1 MIYLQMMTY
10 VRFNNRTP
18 QAAYADSLRAM
29 HQYHTEGSQTR
40 SKASF
45 PNEIGRTEIAVCSIG
60 ALILQLLDDR
70 WGEFC
75 LDPIV
80 LSCCKL
86 PRAPDNPDFGVSK
99 GVAGFRLD
107 ETTIGDDAKTESRL
121 CNARAKISK
130 LKEQRAVLEGH
141 NVLGCG

>member
-1 MIYLQMMTY
+1 
-10 VRFNNRTP
+10 
-18 QAAYADSLRAM
+18 M
-29 HQYHTEGSQTR
+29 HQYHTEGSHTR

-60 ALILQLLDDR
+60 VLILQLLDDR

-80 LSCCKL
+80 LSCKL
-86 PRAPDNPDFGVSK
+86 PPAPDNPDFGVSK

-107 ETTIGDDAKTESRL
+107 ETTIGDDAKTESRA
-121 CNARAKISK
+121 CNARAAQK
-130 LKEQRAVLEGH
+130 LAKVETAARGVGRAAHLAAAGSENGVD
-141 NVLGCG
+141 

>member
-1 MIYLQMMTY
+1 
-10 VRFNNRTP
+10 
-18 QAAYADSLRAM
+18 M

-60 ALILQLLDDR
+60 ALILHLLGDR

-75 LDPIV
+75 LDPTV
-80 LSCCKL
+80 LCCKI
-86 PRAPDNPDFGVSK
+86 PPAPDNPDFGVSK

-107 ETTIGDDAKTESRL
+107 ETTIGDDAKTESRA
-121 CNARAKISK
+121 CNARAQK
-130 LKEQRAVLEGH
+130 LAKVERAARGVRRAAHLAATGSENG
-141 NVLGCG
+141 VDWA